1 MHWVEKRR
9 VKKGKGRS
17 RMLQSGG
24 QAIVCLSGA
33 LADYEAEGLYSG

>member
-1 MHWVEKRR
+1 MMRWVEKRR

-24 QAIVCLSGA
+24 QAVYLSG
-33 LADYEAEGLYSG
+33 